1 MSTPADTA
9 AIADVPAVLRISS
22 GIWLVLGS
30 LGTLWTLT
38 GLLMVLAFSGMV
50 APQTYLPALTLYLAS
65 GVVFVSAVVLS
76 ILLGRGRRAA
86 RLVLSA
92 YVVILPVLLYFR
104 GGPFPGGMPWRE
116 ALLSPAGAVGG
127 LAVVATVLMWLPPA
141 STYIARSAAH
151 TRATR
156 SGSEPP
162 SDRVPSVV
170 TAAMWTLVVSGGI
183 AALEA
188 VLGLLLL
195 SESIGS
201 DAKTTPALV
210 LYLTLASAAVAY
222 FTCARAVRRGKP
234 FVRPVIT
241 VIPLVG
247 LIVVVLATVAAFSN
261 VPAGS
266 PTAAAGLPAAIFLTV
281 FSQGLP
287 LVGGLVAAALVRLP
301 SARRYFRRVAEVL
314 PA

>member
-1 MSTPADTA
+1 MSTPADTP

-65 GVVFVSAVVLS
+65 GVVFVTAVVLS
-76 ILLGRGRRAA
+76 MLLGRGRRLA
-86 RLVLSA
+86 RLILSA
-92 YVVILPVLLYFR
+92 YVVILPALLYFR

-141 STYIARSAAH
+141 STYIACSAAH
-151 TRATR
+151 TRATP

-170 TAAMWTLVVSGGI
+170 TAAVWTLVVSGGI

-201 DAKTTPALV
+201 DAQTAPALV

-222 FTCARAVRRGKP
+222 FTCAWAVRRGKP

-287 LVGGLVAAALVRLP
+287 LAGGVVAAALVWLP
-301 SARRYFRRVAEVL
+301 YARRYFRRVAEVL

>member
-65 GVVFVSAVVLS
+65 GVVFVTAVVLS
-76 ILLGRGRRAA
+76 ILLGRGRRLA

-92 YVVILPVLLYFR
+92 YLVILPALLYFR
-104 GGPFPGGMPWRE
+104 GGPFPAGMPWRD

-141 STYIARSAAH
+141 SKYIARSGAYP
-151 TRATR
+151 RATP

-162 SDRVPSVV
+162 PDRVPSIV
-170 TAAMWTLVVSGGI
+170 TAAVWTLVVSGGI

-201 DAKTTPALV
+201 DAKTTPALL

-234 FVRPVIT
+234 FVRPVVT

-287 LVGGLVAAALVRLP
+287 LVGGLVAAALVWLP
-301 SARRYFRRVAEVL
+301 SARRYFGRVAEVL
-314 PA
+314 PG